1 MRKRI
6 GVASEVAFKVKVKK
20 NKADIKSAV
29 DKIATVCAL
38 TNQEKKA
45 LKHALTKDET

>member
-1 MRKRI
+1 MRKRL
-6 GVASEVAFKVKVKK
+6 GVASQVNYKVKVKK
-20 NKADIKSAV
+20 DKPDLKSAV